1 MNLILLT
8 PQDCPQTDTAIL
20 TGRRLQHV
28 LSVHQ
33 AQVGQTLRVGM
44 MNGQMGEGEIIL
56 DEQALHRFQLTVK
69 TKRELQWI
77 ILRLQCHQKG
87 SPLYASPYCLSA

>member
-8 PQDCPQTDTAIL
+8 PQDCPQINTAIL

-28 LSVHQ
+28 LAIHQ

-44 MNGQMGEGEIIL
+44 VNGLMSEIGR
-56 DEQALHRFQLTVK
+56 AHV
-69 TKRELQWI
+69 
-77 ILRLQCHQKG
+77 
-87 SPLYASPYCLSA
+87 

>member
-44 MNGQMGEGEIIL
+44 VNGLMGEAEIIRL
-56 DEQALHRFQLTVK
+56 DDQELH
-69 TKRELQWI
+69 LQFYF
-77 ILRLQCHQKG
+77 
-87 SPLYASPYCLSA
+87 S